1 MSTKVTINL
10 DPTQKILLKRNLNKD
25 GNAQIKFTNEV
36 ARHSDQYIP
45 KLVGTLKNQKRIRIS
60 KIIYTQPYARRQYY
74 ENAGKGEEGISKGG
88 LRGKQWDKRMWA
100 DRGSGIVESIA
111 KFVGGRSK

>member
-1 MSTKVTINL
+1 MTTKVTINL

-25 GNAQIKFTNEV
+25 GKAQMQFTNEV
-36 ARHSDQYIP
+36 ARHSDPYIP
-45 KLVGTLKNQKRIRIS
+45 KLVGTLKNEKIVSTS

-74 ENAGKGEEGISKGG
+74 ENTGKGEEGMSKGG
-88 LRGKQWDKRMWA
+88 LRGKHWDKRMWA
-100 DRGSGIVESIA
+100 DRGSGIVKSIA